1 MIEETTV
8 LVIEHDQEALLPDV
22 LIGTERIIGI
32 GDQVLTETNVVW
44 GVLVVRLCLGRL
56 HREACEM
63 SQPLEEV
70 ENA

>member
-8 LVIEHDQEALLPDV
+8 LVMEHDQEALLPDV
-22 LIGTERIIGI
+22 LIGTERI
-32 GDQVLTETNVVW
+32 TETNVVW